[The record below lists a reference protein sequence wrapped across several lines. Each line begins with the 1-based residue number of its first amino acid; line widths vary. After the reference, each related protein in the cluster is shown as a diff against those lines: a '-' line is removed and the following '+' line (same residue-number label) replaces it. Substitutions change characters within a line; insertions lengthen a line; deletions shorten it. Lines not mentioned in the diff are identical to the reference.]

1 MKTSLRAAVAVALL
15 AGYYL
20 LTLAVFA
27 VAGLALHLMVRA
39 PGLATVKIGVG
50 MLVVSVPLL
59 GALVKASRHRPEPPG
74 GLPAGRAEEPA
85 LWAAIDEL
93 AGRIGTRPPDEV
105 RFVPDVNAAVSEET
119 RWFGL
124 AARRRYMI
132 VGVPLVEALTVAQLR
147 AVLGHE
153 LGHYG
158 GRHTRLGGI
167 TYRGSV
173 ALERTLGALE
183 GGGGLSAVLG
193 KVFTGYAKVYFR
205 VSQAVRRSQEI
216 EADRFM
222 VELSGREAAAAALR
236 SVRVTAAAWAF
247 FLNRLAAPGAR
258 YGLVPADLLGGF
270 RAVLAEPVRLAELG
284 QVLDEPEERDP
295 YDSHPTLAERL
306 RAIAACPEPDGLV
319 PDARPATALLTD
331 PAALGERLGAAMF
344 GADATALGWDDLA
357 ARTAR
362 LQADEAALDL
372 LTAAERTGGTSPAA
386 LGTVLADLERGAG
399 PALGRELSGGTRERP
414 EALVGHLRALVT
426 SALLASGRVAA
437 RLSWS
442 GEPVALTGP
451 DGTVIDLVA
460 VVPDVFGPAHVPALR
475 DWLTGW
481 GADPAHRPEA
491 PGRASVDLVGV
502 LYGVEEDGDFYDALV
517 LDVGVL
523 FVRIS
528 AAEAMRGGMSTLPVR
543 ERIGRLL
550 DSTPAELLG
559 RDGSWLL
566 DRDAVVQATFWAR
579 KDQWAVRFLVRRTED
594 DGTVH
599 EGRLRVGGKPPCTD
613 LAEAQRAL
621 RVLFGSRVQWSEAK
635 V

>member
-1 MKTSLRAAVAVALL
+1 MKTTLRAVVAIALL

-20 LTLAVFA
+20 LTFAVFA
-27 VAGLALHLMVRA
+27 VAGLAVYLMVRA
-39 PGLATVKIGVG
+39 PGLATIKIGLG

-59 GALVKASRHRPEPPG
+59 GALVKAARHRPEPPG

-124 AARRRYMI
+124 TARRRHMI
-132 VGVPLVEALTVAQLR
+132 IGVPLVEALTVAQLR

-183 GGGGLSAVLG
+183 GGAGIGAVLER
-193 KVFTGYAKVYFR
+193 VFTGYAKLYFR
-205 VSQAVRRSQEI
+205 VSQAVRRTQEI
-216 EADRFM
+216 EADRYM

-236 SVRVTAAAWAF
+236 SVRVTAAAWDF
-247 FLNRLAAPGAR
+247 FLDRLAAPGTR

-270 RAVLAEPVRLAELG
+270 RSLLAEPSRRAELRR
-284 QVLDEPEERDP
+284 VLDEPERRDP

-306 RAIAACPEPDGLV
+306 TAIAACPEPAGLI
-319 PDARPATALLTD
+319 PDDRPATALLAD

-344 GADATALGWDDLA
+344 GGGATALGWDDLA

-372 LTAAERTGGTSPAA
+372 LAAAERAGGTPSAT

-399 PALGRELSGGTRERP
+399 PALGRDLSGGTRDRP
-414 EALVGHLRALVT
+414 EALVGHLRALVS
-426 SALLASGRVAA
+426 SALQASGRVAA
-437 RLSWS
+437 RFSWA
-442 GEPVALTGP
+442 GDPVTLTGP
-451 DGTVIDLVA
+451 DGTVIDLEA
-460 VVPDVFGPAHVPALR
+460 VVPDGFGPAQVPVLR
-475 DWLTGW
+475 AWLGEW
-481 GADPAHRPEA
+481 GVDPAYRPEP
-491 PGRASVDLVGV
+491 PGRAAVDLVGV
-502 LYGVEEDGDFYDALV
+502 LYGVEEGGAFYDALV

-528 AAEAMRGGMSTLPVR
+528 TTEAMRGGVSALPVR

-550 DSTPAELLG
+550 DSTPRELLE

-566 DRDAVVQATFWAR
+566 DRDAVLQATFWAK
-579 KDQWAVRFLVRRTED
+579 KDRWAVRLLVRRTED

-599 EGRLRVGGKPPCTD
+599 EGHVRIGGKPPCTD

-621 RVLFGSRVQWSEAK
+621 RVVFGSRVQWSDAK